1 MDSDRG
7 DRRKPGDVVFLVG
20 EILLDLEVFSRYPW
34 LVAWGEAE
42 AEKCV
47 CVCVCVFVCVV

>member
-1 MDSDRG
+1 MQLEKTWG
-7 DRRKPGDVVFLVG
+7 CGFPG

-47 CVCVCVFVCVV
+47 CVCARVRIRVCRLSDWA